1 MQALLL
7 VASFLFLAAVLV
19 YMHAMLNFYAL
30 VKVERPDW
38 VDRRGSLGFF
48 YTGMPSLANPNVGLA
63 AIGIAFSTKRHELR
77 FSQARKYADRI
88 RILLPLGL
96 ALFLSILAIVIVR
109 SP

>member
-19 YMHAMLNFYAL
+19 YMHAVFNFYAL

-48 YTGMPSLANPNVGLA
+48 YTGMPPSQTRTSGWPPSALHSVPSGMNCGPREPASTQTVSASFSL
-63 AIGIAFSTKRHELR
+63 
-77 FSQARKYADRI
+77 
-88 RILLPLGL
+88 
-96 ALFLSILAIVIVR
+96 
-109 SP
+109 